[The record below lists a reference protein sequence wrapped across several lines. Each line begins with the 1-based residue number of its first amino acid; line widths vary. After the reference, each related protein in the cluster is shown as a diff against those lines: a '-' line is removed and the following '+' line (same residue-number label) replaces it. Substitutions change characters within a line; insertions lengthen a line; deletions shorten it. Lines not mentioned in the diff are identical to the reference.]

1 MKIVI
6 IGGVAAGMSA
16 AARARRLDEHAE
28 IVVLERSQHVS
39 FANCGL
45 PYHIGGV
52 IQERDDLLLQTPQS
66 LKASLNLDVRTG
78 HEVTTIDRAQKSV
91 RVHEL
96 ATGRDYAEAYDKLV
110 LAPGA
115 LPLRPDLPGLDHPH
129 IFVLRNIADM
139 DQIKAAVDGGA
150 KSAIVIGGG
159 YIGVEM
165 AENFRERGLAVDLVE
180 MIDQIMPPL
189 DPEMVWSLQQ
199 HMEQHGVKLHL
210 GTAAAAFRDASGR
223 VTAELKNGEQLTADF
238 VLLSAGVRPD
248 TTLAKAAGLEFGP
261 RGGIKVD
268 AHQRTS
274 DPDIYAA
281 GDAVEVAHTALP
293 DAWVIPLAGPANR
306 QGRIAAEN
314 ICGRTTTYSSTQ
326 GTAIVKIFAM
336 TGGGTGAT
344 EKQLKRANLP
354 YRKIYIHPS
363 GHASYYPG
371 SVPMHIK
378 LLFTPDTGKLLGAQ
392 VVGADGVDK
401 RLDVFATAL
410 RAGLTVHDL
419 QSLELTYAPPFGSA
433 KDPVNMAG
441 FVASNLLL
449 GDLQL
454 WYAEDY
460 PARTDAGV
468 IVDVRSTQEFELW
481 HIPGARN
488 IPLGKLRSHLVE
500 LPQDKNIFVY
510 CRVGFRSY
518 LAYRLLRQRGYNV
531 ASLAGGANTF
541 RAWHK
546 DRIGA
551 APATQPFVADAGK
564 QPEAKSAGSGQRSD
578 ISGQISAAS
587 PAPTSKQVKL
597 DCSGAQCPGPILK
610 LKQTMDQLAAGDE
623 VIVTVTDPGFLADA
637 PAWCQQQGHQ
647 LVGLRQEGVQ
657 IVAQIRKNAPAAA
670 TPASTVQLPTNKT
683 MVVFSGDLDRAIAS
697 FIIANG
703 AAAMGSRVTMFFTFW
718 GLNILRKPKAPAVKK
733 AFLERMF
740 GWMMPRGATA
750 LKLSKLNML
759 GAGTAM
765 MKMVMRQKNVET
777 LPNLIAAAQMAGV
790 RFVACT
796 MTMDVMG
803 LKKEEL
809 LDGLEF
815 GGVAAM
821 LGESDKSNATLFI

>member
-1 MKIVI
+1 MKIVV

-28 IVVLERSQHVS
+28 IVVLERSQYVS

-78 HEVTTIDRAQKSV
+78 HEVTALDRAQKSV
-91 RVHEL
+91 RIREL
-96 ATGRDYAEAYDKLV
+96 TTGRDYAEAYDKLV

-115 LPLRPDLPGLDHPH
+115 LPLRPALPGLDHPKV
-129 IFVLRNIADM
+129 FVLRNIADM
-139 DQIKAAVDGGA
+139 DRIKAAVDGGA
-150 KSAIVIGGG
+150 QSVMVIGGG

-180 MIDQIMPPL
+180 MLDQIMPPL
-189 DPEMVWSLQQ
+189 DPEMAWNLQQ
-199 HMEQHGVKLHL
+199 HIEQHGVKLHL
-210 GTAAAAFRDASGR
+210 GTAAAAFRDANGR
-223 VTAELKNGEQLTADF
+223 VAAELKNGTTLIADF
-238 VLLSAGVRPD
+238 VLFSAGVRPD
-248 TTLAKAAGLEFGP
+248 TALAKAAGLDLGP

-281 GDAVEVAHTALP
+281 GDAIEVAHTALP
-293 DAWVIPLAGPANR
+293 EAWVIPLAGPANR

-314 ICGRTTTYSSTQ
+314 ICGRATTYSSTQ

-371 SVPMHIK
+371 TAPMHIK
-378 LLFTPDTGKLLGAQ
+378 LLFTPDTGKMLGAQ
-392 VVGADGVDK
+392 VVGSDGVDK

-410 RAGLTVHDL
+410 RAGMTIHGL
-419 QSLELTYAPPFGSA
+419 QSLELAYAPPFGSA

-441 FVASNLLL
+441 FVAGNLLQ

-460 PARTDAGV
+460 PAHTDAGV
-468 IVDVRSTQEFELW
+468 IVDVRSQQEFELW
-481 HIPGARN
+481 HIPGALN
-488 IPLGKLRSHLVE
+488 IPLGKLRTRHGE
-500 LPQDKNIFVY
+500 LLKNKTIFLY
-510 CRVGFRSY
+510 CRVGFRSC
-518 LAYRLLRQRGYNV
+518 LAYRLLRQRGYTV

-546 DRIGA
+546 NQIGA
-551 APATQPFVADAGK
+551 APPEQPFLAYAEEQPAAKTASSRQRTEVSGQATGK
-564 QPEAKSAGSGQRSD
+564 Q
-578 ISGQISAAS
+578 I
-587 PAPTSKQVKL
+587 KL
-597 DCSGAQCPGPILK
+597 DCAGAQCPGPILK
-610 LKQTMDQLAAGDE
+610 LKQMMDQLVTGDE

-637 PAWCQQQGHQ
+637 PAWCQRQGHQ
-647 LVGLRQEGVQ
+647 LVSLRQEGAR

-670 TPASTVQLPTNKT
+670 ATAAAVQLPTNKT

-703 AAAMGSRVTMFFTFW
+703 AAAMGSQVTMFFTFW
-718 GLNILRKPKAPAVKK
+718 GLNILRKPKAPAVQK

-740 GWMMPRGATA
+740 GWMMPRGAAA

-759 GAGTAM
+759 GLGTAM
-765 MKMVMRQKNVET
+765 MKLVMRQKNVET
-777 LPNLIAAAQMAGV
+777 LPNLITAAQKAGV
-790 RFVACT
+790 HFVACT

-821 LGESDKSNATLFI
+821 LGEADRSNATLFI